1 MTAAA
6 FAAVLRPEQRQI
18 RLIESSE
25 IGIVGVGEATLP
37 HIRFFNRRIGI
48 DEPELMA
55 QTQATFKLGI
65 EFVNW
70 ARVGDSYIHP
80 FGAYGSKIAGVPFH
94 HYWLRHARPKASR
107 RRIEDYS
114 LPIVASRLNRFALP
128 SEDPTSVMST
138 FGYAFQFDASLYA
151 HYLRGFAEQRGVQRT
166 DAKIVDVKLRAEDGW
181 VESVKLDN
189 GETVSGDLFI
199 DCSGFRGLL
208 IESALKTGYDEWTKW
223 LPCDRAMAV
232 PCENSGPL
240 TPYTRATAREAGW
253 QWRIPLQHRMGN
265 GYVYSS
271 NFISDDEAAAKL
283 LSRLDGK
290 ALADPRPLRFTAG
303 RRRKT
308 WNRNVRR
315 HRTRRR
321 ISRAARIHQH
331 LPDPDR
337 HHDPARLS
345 DRWRPA
351 TDGNHFDPRI
361 VDAYNRWIEMEY
373 DRVRDFLILHYH
385 ATERD
390 DAPIWNYCRTME
402 IPDSLRHKMEL
413 FRRRARVI
421 TYKDGLFLEP
431 SLAGGVFRP
440 ACDARCLG
448 SARRCAGKRGG
459 RSASCRQ
466 CASRSSRPWCACPRT
481 KNSLPGTAPRRPIPA
496 LRRRHDRDHHARGDR
511 RRRCGGLARG
521 GRTPARV
528 SQAWRGRGRG
538 RHRHAGRFAVGSL
551 DAAVTTRHA
560 RAAGRCRERP
570 HAAHRRDVQAGHRT
584 SRMAGRRQPLPA
596 CARRDR
602 QRHRRHAF
610 LQVPGAAGHP
620 RARSK
625 RPRTTRWRRWL
636 PASGAL
642 PGPWVTRSR

>member
-1 MTAAA
+1 VRQPLKIVIVGGGTAGWMTAAA
-6 FAAVLRPEQRQI
+6 FAAVLRPEQRHI

-55 QTQATFKLGI
+55 KTQATFKLGI

-70 ARVGDSYIHP
+70 ARQGDSYIHP

-94 HYWLRHARPKASR
+94 HYWLRTRAEGMDSG
-107 RRIEDYS
+107 IEDYS
-114 LPIVASRLNRFALP
+114 LPIVASRLNRFAMP

-151 HYLRGFAEQRGVQRT
+151 QYLRGFAEKRGVQRT
-166 DAKIVDVKLRAEDGW
+166 DAKIVDVKLRAGDGW
-181 VESVKLDN
+181 VESVKLDS
-189 GETVSGDLFI
+189 GEMVSGDLFI

-208 IESALKTGYDEWTKW
+208 IEQALKTGYDEWTRW

-271 NFISDDEAAAKL
+271 AFLSDDEAATKL

-290 ALADPRPLRFTAG
+290 PLADPRPLRFTAG

-308 WNRNVRR
+308 WNRNVVA
-315 HRTRRR
+315 
-321 ISRAARIHQH
+321 IG
-331 LPDPDR
+331 
-337 HHDPARLS
+337 LS
-345 DRWRPA
+345 GGFLEPLESTSIYLIQIAITTLLDYL
-351 TDGNHFDPRI
+351 TDESGPEFDPRI
-361 VDAYNRWIEMEY
+361 VEAYNRWIEMEY

-390 DAPIWNYCRTME
+390 DAPLWNYCRTME
-402 IPDSLRHKMEL
+402 IPDSLRHKLEL

-431 SLAGGVFRP
+431 SWLAVYFGQRVMP
-440 ACDARCLG
+440 EAWDPLADAPEG
-448 SARRCAGKRGG
+448 AAVARQLQSVREQVQ
-459 RSASCRQ
+459 S
-466 CASRSSRPWCACPRT
+466 
-481 KNSLPGTAPRRPIPA
+481 TAVRMPT
-496 LRRRHDRDHHARGDR
+496 HEEF
-511 RRRCGGLARG
+511 LARYC
-521 GRTPARV
+521 PA
-528 SQAWRGRGRG
+528 
-538 RHRHAGRFAVGSL
+538 
-551 DAAVTTRHA
+551 
-560 RAAGRCRERP
+560 
-570 HAAHRRDVQAGHRT
+570 
-584 SRMAGRRQPLPA
+584 
-596 CARRDR
+596 
-602 QRHRRHAF
+602 
-610 LQVPGAAGHP
+610 
-620 RARSK
+620 
-625 RPRTTRWRRWL
+625 
-636 PASGAL
+636 
-642 PGPWVTRSR
+642 